1 MNNEEDWLVSSKYCN
16 GCKYFGW
23 LSHSGSTRC
32 CDYTYYTGRIRE
44 DMPKECTVK
53 RYGKSPALYPG
64 TSGII
69 ERKKVKKDG

>member
-23 LSHSGSTRC
+23 LSHSVSTRC
-32 CDYTYYTGRIRE
+32 CDYTYYTGHIRE
-44 DMPKECTVK
+44 DMPRECTVK
-53 RYGKSPALYPG
+53 RYGKSPALYTG